1 MVSSSFSS
9 FVLDFAVFD
18 YEGAG
23 DDEEEKS
30 AMKFLHLI
38 WSNLKRKKLRTSLT
52 LLSIVVAFILF
63 GFLSAIQQ
71 ALVGGVALAGAD
83 RLVVRE
89 KVSIINLLPVSYE
102 ARMDRI
108 PGVDFSTFQTWFGG
122 IYQDPKN
129 FFMQN
134 PVEPEKFLKMH
145 PEIIL
150 PPDELKAW
158 LATRTGAIVGRRT
171 ANRFHWQIGDQV
183 PIQSTIWTLP
193 DGSRTWTFD
202 IVGIYD
208 GKDKGTD
215 TTPLFFRYDYFDE
228 ARQVWGKGQVDWYTI
243 RIKDPSQAAEV
254 AKQVDAEFEN
264 SPAET
269 KTEPEGAF
277 IQGWAAQLG
286 NIVLIVSS
294 ILGMVFFTILLV
306 TGNTMAQAV
315 RERTGELGVLKAIGF
330 TNAQVV
336 ALVLAESCL
345 LTVIGGVAGLGLA
358 RAITPVIAQPLA
370 GLLPMFFLPARALT
384 IGLGLSVALGFVTGI
399 FPALQAMRLRV
410 ADALR
415 RM

>member
-1 MVSSSFSS
+1 
-9 FVLDFAVFD
+9 
-18 YEGAG
+18 
-23 DDEEEKS
+23 
-30 AMKFLHLI
+30 MKFFHLV
-38 WSNLKRKKLRTSLT
+38 WCNLKRKKLRTSLT
-52 LLSIVVAFILF
+52 LLSIVVAFVLF
-63 GFLSAIQQ
+63 GFLAAIQQ
-71 ALVGGVALAGAD
+71 ALVGGVELAGAD
-83 RLVVRE
+83 RLIVRQ
-89 KVSIINLLPVSYE
+89 KVSIINLLPVRYE

-108 PGVDFSTFQTWFGG
+108 PGVDFATHQTWFGG

-134 PVEPEKFLKMH
+134 PVEPEKFLKIH

-150 PPDELKAW
+150 SPEQENAW
-158 LATRTGAIVGRRT
+158 LATRTGAVVGRRT
-171 ANRFHWQIGDQV
+171 ANRFHWKIGDKV
-183 PIQSTIWTLP
+183 PIQSSIWP
-193 DGSRTWTFD
+193 NADGSRHWEFD

-208 GKDKGTD
+208 GKEKGTD

-228 ARQVWGKGQVDWYTI
+228 GRGQWGKGQVGWFTI

-254 AKQVDAEFEN
+254 AKLVDAEFEN

-277 IQGWAAQLG
+277 IQGWASQIG
-286 NIVLIVSS
+286 NIVFIVAA
-294 ILGMVFFTILLV
+294 ILSAVFFTILLV

-330 TNAQVV
+330 TNGQIVS
-336 ALVLAESCL
+336 LVLAESCL
-345 LTVIGGVAGLGLA
+345 LTVLGGTLGLGLA
-358 RAITPVIAQPLA
+358 WLMISRGDPTS
-370 GLLPMFFLPARALT
+370 GLLPMFFLPTRDLLVGFG
-384 IGLGLSVALGFVTGI
+384 ISIALGFVTGI

>member
-1 MVSSSFSS
+1 
-9 FVLDFAVFD
+9 
-18 YEGAG
+18 
-23 DDEEEKS
+23 
-30 AMKFLHLI
+30 MKFLHLV
-38 WSNLKRKKLRTSLT
+38 WCNLKRKKLRTSLT

-63 GFLSAIQQ
+63 GVLSAIQQ
-71 ALVGGVALAGAD
+71 ALVGGVELAGAD
-83 RLVVRE
+83 RLVVRQ
-89 KVSIINLLPVSYE
+89 KVSIINLLPISYE
-102 ARMDRI
+102 ARMNRI
-108 PGVDFSTFQTWFGG
+108 PGVDFSTHQTWFGG

-134 PVEPEKFLKMH
+134 PVEPENFLKMH
-145 PEIIL
+145 PEIII
-150 PPDELKAW
+150 PPEQVKDW

-171 ANRFHWQIGDQV
+171 ANRFHWKVGDKV
-183 PIQSTIWTLP
+183 PIQSTIWTRP
-193 DGSRTWTFD
+193 DGSRTWEFD

-228 ARQVWGKGQVDWYTI
+228 ARQGWGKGQVGWYTI

-254 AKQVDAEFEN
+254 AKLVDAEFEN

-277 IQGWAAQLG
+277 IQGWASQIG
-286 NIVLIVSS
+286 NIVFIVAAIMSA
-294 ILGMVFFTILLV
+294 VFFTILLV

-330 TNAQVV
+330 TNGRIV

-345 LTVIGGVAGLGLA
+345 LTVLGGTLGLGLA
-358 RAITPVIAQPLA
+358 WLMISRGDPTS
-370 GLLPMFFLPARALT
+370 GLLPMFFLPVRALLT
-384 IGLGLSVALGFVTGI
+384 GLGISIALGFVTGI